1 MTSLSINTI
10 LAALTH
16 RPDQPLD
23 RLLWDVP
30 PLFLCSCNQ
39 LMKIGWLQL
48 SPVDGTGD
56 LVPQMFY
63 WTQVRRKSWP
73 WQDLDIVF
81 LKLCNCNPSTVWS
94 CIVLL
99 ENRHFR
105 IGLQERKNCCL
116 KDFVNV
122 SLSSKVAL
130 NLHQRRSC
138 VKGDSSPHHHT
149 STAPPV
155 GLNNATVSIMLTMTS
170 PHTLSSI
177 RSVKGKTA
185 FISE

>member
-16 RPDQPLD
+16 RPDQPLN
-23 RLLWDVP
+23 RLLWNVP
-30 PLFLCSCNQ
+30 PLFLYSCSQ
-39 LMKIGWLQL
+39 LAKVGWSWL

-73 WQDLDIVF
+73 TQDLDIVF
-81 LKLCNCNPSTVWS
+81 LKSCNCNPSTVWS

-105 IGLQERKNCCL
+105 IGLQEWKNCCL
-116 KDFVNV
+116 KDFVSV

-130 NLHQRRSC
+130 NLHQRHSC

-155 GLNNATVSIMLTMTS
+155 AFNNGNSQHNGPGLV
-170 PHTLSSI
+170 
-177 RSVKGKTA
+177 
-185 FISE
+185 